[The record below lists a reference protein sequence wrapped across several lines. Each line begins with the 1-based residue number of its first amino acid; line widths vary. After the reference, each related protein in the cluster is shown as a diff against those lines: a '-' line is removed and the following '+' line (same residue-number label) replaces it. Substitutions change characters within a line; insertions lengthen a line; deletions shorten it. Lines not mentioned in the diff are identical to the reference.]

1 MTGPYPR
8 SVSGHAG
15 ADWYEPPVELWELTA
30 RERIRDTLAHYNWSG
45 DAGRAADLAE
55 AFTEDGVLQVR
66 GGEAHRGRAAIRD
79 FIGGV
84 AARDAA
90 VLPTA
95 PITAPP
101 VRRLVR
107 HLLTNTR
114 FTALTPQ
121 EATAASYF
129 TVVTEIGLDHS
140 GRYRDT
146 LVPVGDRWLIASRLV
161 STDWVAPGSAMAS
174 PSSVV

>member
-1 MTGPYPR
+1 
-8 SVSGHAG
+8 
-15 ADWYEPPVELWELTA
+15 VELWELSA

-45 DAGRAADLAE
+45 DAGRAEDLTE

-66 GGEAHRGRAAIRD
+66 GGEAHRGRPAIRD

-84 AARDAA
+84 AGRASAA
-90 VLPTA
+90 PSVP
-95 PITAPP
+95 
-101 VRRLVR
+101 RLVR

-114 FTALTPQ
+114 FTALSAG
-121 EATAASYF
+121 EATVASYF

-146 LVPVGDRWLIASRLV
+146 LVPVGDRWLIAHRLV
-161 STDWVAPGSAMAS
+161 STDWVAPGSVMAS
-174 PSSVV
+174 PSSIA

>member
-15 ADWYEPPVELWELTA
+15 ADWYEPPVELWELIA

-45 DAGRAADLAE
+45 DAGREADLAE
-55 AFTEDGVLQVR
+55 AFTEDGVLQMR
-66 GGEAHRGRAAIRD
+66 GSEAYRGRRAIRD
-79 FIGGV
+79 FIGGL

-90 VLPTA
+90 VLPGG
-95 PITAPP
+95 PP

-161 STDWVAPGSAMAS
+161 STDWVAPGSAMAP

>member
-1 MTGPYPR
+1 M
-8 SVSGHAG
+8 
-15 ADWYEPPVELWELTA
+15 ELWELVA

-45 DAGRAADLAE
+45 DAGRAEDLAG
-55 AFTEDGVLQVR
+55 AFTPDGVLRVR

-84 AARDAA
+84 AGREAA
-90 VLPTA
+90 ASSAGPVLPK
-95 PITAPP
+95 
-101 VRRLVR
+101 LVR

-114 FTALTPQ
+114 FTALAAE
-121 EATAASYF
+121 EATVTSYF

-146 LVPVGDRWLIASRLV
+146 LVPVGDEWLIAHRLV
-161 STDWVAPGSAMAS
+161 STDWVAP
-174 PSSVV
+174 SSVMVRGTEPPSASA